1 MAKIFFYK
9 GSYFVEEK
17 NTCIT
22 TYWKSYTFYI
32 TIVFWQRRKNTKIK
46 KCKNTKIEKQR
57 NREIEKQK
65 NRKMEKQRN
74 WKI

>member
-9 GSYFVEEK
+9 GSYFVEEE

-32 TIVFWQRRKNTKIK
+32 TMIFWQRREIRSKNTKIK
-46 KCKNTKIEKQR
+46 KCKNVKIEK
-57 NREIEKQK
+57 
-65 NRKMEKQRN
+65 
-74 WKI
+74 